1 MKLPNQDN
9 EFDRIMDMVKDM
21 AQPAVEQTEKNN
33 KMLEGVYAMLIIC
46 IPLLTVS
53 TILWQWL
60 G

>member
-9 EFDRIMDMVKDM
+9 EFDRIMDMVKDI